1 MKRIALAERP
11 DWREKAEAVGFG
23 FHEMYGEPYW
33 VDDAAYLFTLAEIEE
48 AIEDPAE
55 ALHALCLDIV
65 ADVVRDPA
73 MMTRLAIPDEMQDLV
88 RRSWEAG
95 DKPLYGRFDFA
106 YDGTGPAKLLEYNAD
121 TPTSIFES
129 AFFQYN
135 WLIDNIEA
143 GALPEDADQFN
154 SIQEALIEAF
164 AAFSKDAI
172 FHFAAYTE
180 SDEDRGTAAY
190 LMDCAVQAGHRTE
203 LLDIRQIGVDATSRF
218 TDLSDRTIDLCF
230 KLYPWEDMLREPFAE
245 HLSRAG
251 TQWVEP
257 PWKAILSNKGILP
270 LLWERAPGHP
280 NLLPAYFADDPR
292 AGEMENAVK
301 KPLHSREGE
310 NVTVIENG
318 VETETTEGDYGA
330 EGFVVQELTRLF
342 ETDGRHAVLGAW
354 IVGETACGLGLRED
368 TSRITRNLSRFV
380 PHAIVG

>member
-1 MKRIALAERP
+1 MKRIALPERA
-11 DWREKAEAVGFG
+11 DWRDKAEAVGFG

-33 VDDAAYLFTLAEIEE
+33 IDDAAFLFTLAEIEE
-48 AIEDPAE
+48 AIEEPAE
-55 ALHALCLDIV
+55 ALHALCLEIV

-129 AFFQYN
+129 AYFQYN

-164 AAFSKDAI
+164 AAFPKDAI

-245 HLSRAG
+245 HLSRSG

-292 AGEMENAVK
+292 AGEMDNAVK

-342 ETDGRHAVLGAW
+342 QTEGRHAVLGAW
-354 IVGETACGLGLRED
+354 IVGDRACGLGLRED
-368 TSRITRNLSRFV
+368 SSRITRNLSRFV

>member
-164 AAFSKDAI
+164 AAFPKDAI

-245 HLSRAG
+245 HLPRAS

-270 LLWERAPGHP
+270 LIWERAPGHP

-292 AGEMENAVK
+292 ACEMENAVK

-318 VETETTEGDYGA
+318 VETETTEGDYGT

-368 TSRITRNLSRFV
+368 SSRITRNLSRFV